1 MLVSLVFSAFKGLMA
16 KVRGLRSYMWQ
27 NPTASIPHMEDHVN
41 KLIAFTMNDHDLCN
55 VKHIKE
61 ITELLNELKDSFEDT
76 DSMRVKVGKIL
87 KTKIKDS
94 NKRAEVWPLRYP
106 DLFHCKI
113 IPVCTLPYRVRK
125 PSNGKYF

>member
-16 KVRGLRSYMWQ
+16 KVRELRSYMWQ
-27 NPTASIPHMEDHVN
+27 NPMASIPHMEDHVN

-55 VKHIKE
+55 VKHITE

-94 NKRAEVWPLRYP
+94 NKRAEV
-106 DLFHCKI
+106 
-113 IPVCTLPYRVRK
+113 
-125 PSNGKYF
+125 